1 MSFYES
7 PLFIDVLLVSIYVLT
22 ALTVGLTAWS
32 MLRAL
37 RMHNSERL
45 TMGIPAKRI
54 AWSVAL
60 LLAATL
66 ALTAL
71 TADTQPLN
79 INGHT
84 FDNSLWLRVSD
95 MLINTSIVLIVV
107 AVVCVALSAFGI
119 GRRLKH

>member
-7 PLFIDVLLVSIYVLT
+7 PLFIDVLLTSIYALL
-22 ALTVGLTAWS
+22 ALTLGLTVWS
-32 MLRAL
+32 MLRTL
-37 RMHNSERL
+37 QMRNRERL

-60 LLAATL
+60 LLSATL

-71 TADTQPLN
+71 TADTQPLT

-84 FDNSLWLRVSD
+84 YDSRFWLRVSD
-95 MLINTSIVLIVV
+95 MLINTSTVLIVV
-107 AVVCVALSAFGI
+107 AVMCVALSALGI
-119 GRRLKH
+119 GRLLKH

>member
-32 MLRAL
+32 MLRTL

-54 AWSVAL
+54 AWIVAL

-95 MLINTSIVLIVV
+95 MLINTSTVLIVV
-107 AVVCVALSAFGI
+107 AVMCVALSALGI
-119 GRRLKH
+119 GRLLKH